1 MKGPESANPETNSR
15 SVVAR
20 GWREREWRVTATAI
34 RVLYG
39 PMNFPK
45 LTAGMDAQLFECTKT
60 TELYTLFTA
69 YKWKSLCQEKEFVCQ
84 TLK

>member
-1 MKGPESANPETNSR
+1 MKGPESANPETNR

-39 PMNFPK
+39 LMNFPK
-45 LTAGMDAQLFECTKT
+45 LTAGMDTQLFEHTKT
-60 TELYTLFTA
+60 TELYTLSVFLRHISGRVYA
-69 YKWKSLCQEKEFVCQ
+69 KRKSLFAK
-84 TLK
+84 L